1 MVSFCFARVRATEF
15 GPSSLKRALKTALMA
30 KPPTWS
36 CEVGPGAMTKVGL
49 RRGVAFRILPAG
61 PAVSAA
67 FSTRTDVRRAVAAV
81 IVALSLAWPAAEA
94 MARCAPAA
102 VAGGSPSNTTV
113 TCTGR
118 VTNQNGNT
126 GFGTGEQNND
136 TINVLAATTVTGS
149 GPSPNIGAGL
159 NLGTGNTV
167 NLTATTSN
175 VTGGND
181 GILTAGSIT
190 IMSSGTIFGS
200 NAAILIFGTTT
211 ASNIVNSGTIS
222 SPADTIGA
230 SGALNVTNSSSGI
243 IQSTGPT
250 GGAIAANDTLT
261 VNNAGIIRQ
270 AGVGMGSL
278 GLLGPAG
285 AMTNVTNSGTI
296 SGGMAAIDALGGA
309 TVINSG
315 NLLAGMA
322 GVATVGT
329 TIVTNTQ
336 GGVIQATTAGAS
348 AGVLAMSLTAPA
360 TVTNAGTISG
370 NLDGVNTNTSATTT
384 ISNSGMINGTTRDG
398 LRVNSATFTN
408 AAGGTLTGAT
418 GILFRAAAGTS
429 SITNSGTIT
438 GTGGIAIDASAALGT
453 VTTNQTA
460 GTINGAIKLSANAD
474 VLNISGGTIAGNIVG
489 QGTSNTINF
498 AAGSG
503 TFTYGSAFNFSTIN
517 QVNVSSGTAILD
529 GTNSAAHVTVNG
541 GALQIGDA
549 ANPGATLTSA
559 SPVDVVGG
567 MLVGNGTL
575 IGSTTIEKGGTL
587 SITSAGSIAGDVL
600 NNATF
605 LNAGTVAG
613 QLTNNSGIT
622 VNNGALNGGAIVN
635 GGVLTGTGSIANT
648 TVNGGVFAPG
658 NGTAGSSIAVTGNLA
673 FQSAAQYLVLVNPST
688 TSSTSVTGTATLGGA
703 TVDAVF
709 ANGTFVAKQYAIL
722 TAGSRSGS
730 FASSVVS
737 TNLPSGFTTS
747 LSYDSTHAF
756 LDLTLSFT
764 PPGTGFSGNQ
774 QNVANGLAN
783 FFNTSGSIPG
793 LFGALSPAS
802 LAQISG
808 ETATGSQQT
817 TFNAMTQ
824 FLGILLDPFID
835 GRGGALGGTRAPAF
849 AAEGED
855 DNASAYA
862 RKRSKNE
869 RDASGI
875 FTKAAA
881 PFEARW
887 STWAA
892 GFGGSQ
898 TTDGN
903 AAVGSNIVTSRIFGT
918 AAGADYHFSPSTVAG
933 FAVAGGGTSFSV
945 ANNGTGRSDL
955 FQLGA
960 FVKHTE
966 GKAYISGALA
976 YGWQDITTDR
986 TVTVAGLDRLHAA
999 FNANAFSGRIE
1010 GGYRVVSPWIGGVG
1024 ITPYAASQ
1032 FTTFDLPAYAE
1043 SVLAGGS
1050 NFALSYNSQ
1059 SVTDSRSEVG
1069 FRTDKSYAMP
1079 TGVLTL
1085 RGRLAWAHDFN
1096 PDRNIAATFQTL
1108 PGASFVVNGA
1118 AQARDSALTTASA
1131 EIKWLNGWSAA
1142 VTFEGEFSDVTR
1154 SYAGKG
1160 VVRYAW

>member
-1 MVSFCFARVRATEF
+1 MSRAITGGLNALAIVRVNAGAASGSQITALGDDTPPPVNTSNGSTVHPDGRVLTFDASGKLLIGTDGGIFARTS
-15 GPSSLKRALKTALMA
+15 PLDST
-30 KPPTWS
+30 
-36 CEVGPGAMTKVGL
+36 GAFVGL
-49 RRGVAFRILPAG
+49 NNNLSTMELYSLAFDANSKRL
-61 PAVSAA
+61 V
-67 FSTRTDVRRAVAAV
+67 VAAQDNGTSFQ
-81 IVALSLAWPAAEA
+81 ATP
-94 MARCAPAA
+94 
-102 VAGGSPSNTTV
+102 GGRTFNAIGGGDGINATV
-113 TCTGR
+113 
-118 VTNQNGNT
+118 
-126 GFGTGEQNND
+126 ND
-136 TINVLAATTVTGS
+136 KT
-149 GPSPNIGAGL
+149 
-159 NLGTGNTV
+159 LGT
-167 NLTATTSN
+167 
-175 VTGGND
+175 
-181 GILTAGSIT
+181 
-190 IMSSGTIFGS
+190 SS
-200 NAAILIFGTTT
+200 AIYTT
-211 ASNIVNSGTIS
+211 A
-222 SPADTIGA
+222 
-230 SGALNVTNSSSGI
+230 
-243 IQSTGPT
+243 QF
-250 GGAIAANDTLT
+250 
-261 VNNAGIIRQ
+261 
-270 AGVGMGSL
+270 
-278 GLLGPAG
+278 
-285 AMTNVTNSGTI
+285 
-296 SGGMAAIDALGGA
+296 LGGA
-309 TVINSG
+309 TRTIVDNQGNIIGQACINLVAPG
-315 NLLAGMA
+315 GFTPLLAFGSPLVLNNIDPTRIAVGDSRVLVTQDSLTGANDPTASMITLNLTSVGDTDQHSSVTA
-322 GVATVGT
+322 LDYGTRNNANAIVAGSGGIGQVFISTSSAAGSLVNLPSYGGLAPTSVKFDTRSDQRFFVADSQNLFGTVNQGTTFQTLTANLPANFIRPTSLGFIDNNGVAALLVGGL
-329 TIVTNTQ
+329 NN
-336 GGVIQATTAGAS
+336 ADNAGNPLVVADS
-348 AGVLAMSLTAPA
+348 DAAGVLSGWRRFGSGLPNTTVDALQYNAQSDTLAVGTVGRGAFLLYDVTSNFASA
-360 TVTNAGTISG
+360 TV
-370 NLDGVNTNTSATTT
+370 LQF
-384 ISNSGMINGTTRDG
+384 G
-398 LRVNSATFTN
+398 LANNDSTPDPS
-408 AAGGTLTGAT
+408 
-418 GILFRAAAGTS
+418 ILFGNRPLVKFGT
-429 SITNSGTIT
+429 
-438 GTGGIAIDASAALGT
+438 
-453 VTTNQTA
+453 
-460 GTINGAIKLSANAD
+460 
-474 VLNISGGTIAGNIVG
+474 
-489 QGTSNTINF
+489 
-498 AAGSG
+498 
-503 TFTYGSAFNFSTIN
+503 
-517 QVNVSSGTAILD
+517 
-529 GTNSAAHVTVNG
+529 
-541 GALQIGDA
+541 
-549 ANPGATLTSA
+549 
-559 SPVDVVGG
+559 
-567 MLVGNGTL
+567 
-575 IGSTTIEKGGTL
+575 GTL
-587 SITSAGSIAGDVL
+587 SITGAATYTGLTTVTAGTLSVTSAGSIAGDVL

-605 LNAGTVAG
+605 LNAGTIFG
-613 QLTNNSGIT
+613 QLTNSSGLT

-648 TVNGGVFAPG
+648 MVNGGVFAPG

-688 TSSTSVTGTATLGGA
+688 SSSTSVTGTATLGGA

-709 ANGTFVAKQYAIL
+709 DNGTSVAKQYTIL

-730 FASSVVS
+730 FASSVAS

-756 LDLTLSFT
+756 LDLTLSFA

-774 QNVANGLAN
+774 QNVANGLVN
-783 FFNTSGSIPG
+783 FFNTSGSIPA
-793 LFGALSPAS
+793 LFGALAPAG

-808 ETATGSQQT
+808 ETATASLQT
-817 TFNAMTQ
+817 TFGAMTQ
-824 FLGILLDPFID
+824 FLDILLDPFID

-849 AAEGED
+849 AAEGGD
-855 DNASAYA
+855 DNANAYA

-903 AAVGSNIVTSRIFGT
+903 AAVGSNIATSRIFGT
-918 AAGADYHFSPSTVAG
+918 AAGADYHFSASTVAG

-966 GKAYISGALA
+966 GAAYISGALA

-986 TVTVAGLDRLHAA
+986 TVTVAGLDRLHAE

-1024 ITPYAASQ
+1024 ITPYAAGQ

-1043 SVLAGGS
+1043 SVLVGSS

-1059 SVTDSRSEVG
+1059 SATDSRSEVG

>member
-1 MVSFCFARVRATEF
+1 
-15 GPSSLKRALKTALMA
+15 
-30 KPPTWS
+30 
-36 CEVGPGAMTKVGL
+36 
-49 RRGVAFRILPAG
+49 
-61 PAVSAA
+61 
-67 FSTRTDVRRAVAAV
+67 
-81 IVALSLAWPAAEA
+81 
-94 MARCAPAA
+94 
-102 VAGGSPSNTTV
+102 
-113 TCTGR
+113 
-118 VTNQNGNT
+118 
-126 GFGTGEQNND
+126 
-136 TINVLAATTVTGS
+136 
-149 GPSPNIGAGL
+149 
-159 NLGTGNTV
+159 
-167 NLTATTSN
+167 
-175 VTGGND
+175 
-181 GILTAGSIT
+181 
-190 IMSSGTIFGS
+190 
-200 NAAILIFGTTT
+200 
-211 ASNIVNSGTIS
+211 
-222 SPADTIGA
+222 
-230 SGALNVTNSSSGI
+230 
-243 IQSTGPT
+243 
-250 GGAIAANDTLT
+250 
-261 VNNAGIIRQ
+261 
-270 AGVGMGSL
+270 
-278 GLLGPAG
+278 
-285 AMTNVTNSGTI
+285 
-296 SGGMAAIDALGGA
+296 
-309 TVINSG
+309 
-315 NLLAGMA
+315 
-322 GVATVGT
+322 
-329 TIVTNTQ
+329 
-336 GGVIQATTAGAS
+336 
-348 AGVLAMSLTAPA
+348 
-360 TVTNAGTISG
+360 VTNAGTISG

-438 GTGGIAIDASAALGT
+438 GTGGIAIDAIAALGT

-613 QLTNNSGIT
+613 QLTNNSGTT

-635 GGVLTGTGSIANT
+635 GGVLTGTGSIANA

-783 FFNTSGSIPG
+783 FFNTI
-793 LFGALSPAS
+793 
-802 LAQISG
+802 
-808 ETATGSQQT
+808 
-817 TFNAMTQ
+817 
-824 FLGILLDPFID
+824 
-835 GRGGALGGTRAPAF
+835 
-849 AAEGED
+849 
-855 DNASAYA
+855 
-862 RKRSKNE
+862 
-869 RDASGI
+869 
-875 FTKAAA
+875 
-881 PFEARW
+881 
-887 STWAA
+887 
-892 GFGGSQ
+892 
-898 TTDGN
+898 
-903 AAVGSNIVTSRIFGT
+903 
-918 AAGADYHFSPSTVAG
+918 
-933 FAVAGGGTSFSV
+933 
-945 ANNGTGRSDL
+945 
-955 FQLGA
+955 
-960 FVKHTE
+960 
-966 GKAYISGALA
+966 
-976 YGWQDITTDR
+976 
-986 TVTVAGLDRLHAA
+986 AA
-999 FNANAFSGRIE
+999 FPGCSARCRRQAWRRFPVRPR
-1010 GGYRVVSPWIGGVG
+1010 RVR
-1024 ITPYAASQ
+1024 
-1032 FTTFDLPAYAE
+1032 
-1043 SVLAGGS
+1043 
-1050 NFALSYNSQ
+1050 
-1059 SVTDSRSEVG
+1059 SR
-1069 FRTDKSYAMP
+1069 R
-1079 TGVLTL
+1079 
-1085 RGRLAWAHDFN
+1085 
-1096 PDRNIAATFQTL
+1096 
-1108 PGASFVVNGA
+1108 
-1118 AQARDSALTTASA
+1118 
-1131 EIKWLNGWSAA
+1131 
-1142 VTFEGEFSDVTR
+1142 R
-1154 SYAGKG
+1154 SM
-1160 VVRYAW
+1160 R